1 MLVGLDAEL
10 VLKSDEAANQLSLL
24 AFEEVFHP
32 VDLVQEAMQ
41 PCGR

>member
-1 MLVGLDAEL
+1 MLVGLDVEL

-32 VDLVQEAMQ
+32 VDFVQEAMQ